1 MGSYNKIIYG
11 GTVLIDL
18 TGDSVTSD
26 KLLFGITAHH
36 ANGIQITGTCTFDM
50 DTSDMTATAYEILE
64 GKTAGVK
71 GKTVTGS
78 MKNNGGVKGYL
89 EGHKTG
95 YTIPAGYHDGSGTVT
110 LAATEWQKLVA
121 ENIRSG
127 ITILGV
133 EGTMTG
139 TEDVIAETR
148 TVTPTVEAQ
157 TITPGTGFN
166 YIAQINIEAIPYV
179 ETDNPAGGKTVTI
192 ATPG

>member
-11 GTVLIDL
+11 GEVLIDL
-18 TGDSVTSD
+18 TSDTVESSV
-26 KLLFGITAHH
+26 LLSGYTAHH
-36 ANGIQITGTCTFDM
+36 ANGTKITGTCTYDM
-50 DTSDMTATAYEILE
+50 DTSNMTATAYEILE

-71 GKTVTGS
+71 GSTVTGT
-78 MKNNGGVKGYL
+78 MKNNGGVKGYID
-89 EGHKTG
+89 GAKIS
-95 YTIPAGYHDGSGTVT
+95 YVIPAGFHDGSGVVSI
-110 LAATEWQKLVA
+110 ASTEWQKIKA

-148 TVTPTVEAQ
+148 TVTPTVDGQ
-157 TITPGTGFN
+157 VITPGEGYN
-166 YIAQINIEAIPYV
+166 YIAQINIAAIPYV
-179 ETDNPAGGKTVTI
+179 ETDNSAGGKTVTI